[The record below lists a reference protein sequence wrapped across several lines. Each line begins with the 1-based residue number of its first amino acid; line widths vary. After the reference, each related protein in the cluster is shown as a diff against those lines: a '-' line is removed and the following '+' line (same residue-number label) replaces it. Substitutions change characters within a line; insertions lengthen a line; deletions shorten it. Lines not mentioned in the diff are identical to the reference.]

1 MCPTEQVVFFV
12 HISYLWFLAQAQN
25 RSACLRPDPAIWMGF
40 PPAKAVFDTKLV
52 IDMLNGASTADA
64 DDGRDER
71 DYISCITWMVYP
83 GCEKGLAWQDQSRTG
98 GEKALRFTINRMEIH
113 ETD

>member
-1 MCPTEQVVFFV
+1 VVFFV
-12 HISYLWFLAQAQN
+12 QIRCLWFLVQAQN
-25 RSACLRPDPAIWMGF
+25 RGACLRIDPAIWMGF

-64 DDGRDER
+64 DDGHDER
-71 DYISCITWMVYP
+71 DYISGITWMIYA
-83 GCEKGLAWQDQSRTG
+83 GCAKGLAWQDQSRTA
-98 GEKALRFTINRMEIH
+98 GEKTLRFTINRMEIH

>member
-1 MCPTEQVVFFV
+1 V